1 LAQPL
6 NPEVNVG
13 SASSPGFVP
22 WYRWSRCSRWMRLVF
37 SFPSALASVLVA
49 TVFAFGRNGLSDPD
63 IWFHLNIAENL
74 LTHHRVPRVEA
85 YSFTAG
91 GLPWINPEYL
101 AEVPYYLA
109 WRLSGVAGI
118 KMVSLVL
125 LEAIFL
131 GLLYLCWQESG
142 NPKASVLACCFVVP
156 LAAVSFGPRTVLAG
170 YLYLV
175 LLLIVLQ
182 RFRLRGSA
190 PIWVLPPLF
199 CCWINTHGSWSLG
212 LLVFGIIVASGLVQG
227 QWRSI
232 EATRWSPPQLR
243 SLLTTLVAST
253 FALFANPYGYRLVL
267 YPLDLAIRQRIAIA
281 NVMEW
286 ASVDFHDAR
295 GKVVI
300 LLIVGL
306 LLGALLSGHRWKLH
320 ELGLVLFGLYSGLT
334 HIRFLFLAAL
344 LIAPLLA
351 KFLDFV
357 PPYDPKIDKPVLNA
371 LIMAGVL
378 LFLVRGFP
386 SSSQLQQSIEAD
398 YPAEVLPYLKSH
410 PPAGPVMNYYLWGG
424 YLCWYDR
431 DFKEFIDSRADIFVY
446 AGVFQ
451 DYVTLMG
458 LNDSAAILDK
468 YGIRYVLFP
477 PHQALTYILE
487 HDPKWKVAFR
497 GKMSLILERVGA
509 APAPLVHRPELSG
522 SMYAW

>member
-1 LAQPL
+1 
-6 NPEVNVG
+6 
-13 SASSPGFVP
+13 
-22 WYRWSRCSRWMRLVF
+22 VF
-37 SFPSALASVLVA
+37 
-49 TVFAFGRNGLSDPD
+49 
-63 IWFHLNIAENL
+63 
-74 LTHHRVPRVEA
+74 
-85 YSFTAG
+85 
-91 GLPWINPEYL
+91 
-101 AEVPYYLA
+101 
-109 WRLSGVAGI
+109 
-118 KMVSLVL
+118 
-125 LEAIFL
+125 
-131 GLLYLCWQESG
+131 
-142 NPKASVLACCFVVP
+142 
-156 LAAVSFGPRTVLAG
+156 
-170 YLYLV
+170 
-175 LLLIVLQ
+175 LLIVLQ
-182 RFRLRGSA
+182 RFRLRGRA
-190 PIWVLPPLF
+190 PLWVLPPLF
-199 CCWINTHGSWSLG
+199 CLWINTHGSWSLG
-212 LLVFGIIVASGLVQG
+212 LVVFGIIVASGLVQG
-227 QWRSI
+227 QWRRI

-243 SLLTTLVAST
+243 SLLTTLVASSI
-253 FALFANPYGYRLVL
+253 ALFANPYGYRLVL
-267 YPLDLAIRQRIAIA
+267 YPLDLAIRQKIAVA

-306 LLGALLSGHRWKLH
+306 LLGALLSGHRWKLY

-344 LIAPLLA
+344 LITPLLA

-386 SSSQLQQSIEAD
+386 STSRLQQSIETD
-398 YPAEVLPYLKSH
+398 YPAEVLPYLKTH

-477 PHQALTYILE
+477 PHEALTYILE
-487 HDPKWKVAFR
+487 HDPKWKVIFR

-509 APAPLVHRPELSG
+509 IPAPMVKRPALPG
-522 SMYAW
+522 SMYSW